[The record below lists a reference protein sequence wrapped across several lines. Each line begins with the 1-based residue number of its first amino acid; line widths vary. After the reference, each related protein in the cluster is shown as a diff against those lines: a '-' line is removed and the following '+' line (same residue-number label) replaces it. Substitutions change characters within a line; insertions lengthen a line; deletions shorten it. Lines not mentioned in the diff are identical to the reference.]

1 MSVSF
6 STLATGV
13 VSISLIHALVPH
25 HWLPFVIV
33 GRKQGWNSKKILSL
47 LGIGAFTHTLS
58 TIVVG
63 LLVGYLGHQIDQRF
77 EALHGI
83 VPGFILIAFG
93 GGYFLSSFHH
103 SHQEISERMAA
114 SSLILMLGLSPC
126 LVVAPFFLVL
136 GPMGLAKVIQVC
148 IAMSLL
154 STLGMVVLGGLALRG
169 LNAVKLEWLERN
181 ESRVVGT
188 LLVVLGVSF
197 ILI

>member
-33 GRKQGWNSKKILSL
+33 GRKQGWNTKKILTI
-47 LGIGAFTHTLS
+47 LGLGAFAHTLS

-93 GGYFLSSFHH
+93 GGFFLSSFRHTHH
-103 SHQEISERMAA
+103 VVSERMAA
-114 SSLILMLGLSPC
+114 SSLILMLALSPC

-136 GPMGLAKVIQVC
+136 GPMGVAAVLQVC
-148 IAMSLL
+148 VAMSLL
-154 STLGMVVLGGLALRG
+154 STLGMVILGGLALKG
-169 LNAVKLEWLERN
+169 LNSFKLEWLEKN
-181 ESRVVGT
+181 ESRVMGT
-188 LLVVLGVSF
+188 LLVVLGLSF
-197 ILI
+197 IFF